1 MMFPFKDNPEPW
13 KRPGI
18 AQLSRV
24 IVYSRLQM
32 SAETLSQDEVTRAA
46 LGRVLSLI
54 DSRYNNRLGI
64 DILSDEAHF
73 SRYHFIRTF
82 RRHLFETPHQYII
95 RKRIE
100 KARELLALSDLSITE
115 ICLEVGFESLGSFST
130 LFHRVV
136 GWSPSVYRA
145 RSREQR
151 RHPRKYIPACCWE
164 MFGFGINTQTR

>member
-1 MMFPFKDNPEPW
+1 MN
-13 KRPGI
+13 
-18 AQLSRV
+18 
-24 IVYSRLQM
+24 
-32 SAETLSQDEVTRAA
+32 AEISGQDEVTRAA

-54 DSRYNNRLGI
+54 DSRYNNRLRI
-64 DILSDEAHF
+64 DTLSDEAHF

-82 RRHLFETPHQYII
+82 RRILYETPHQYIV

-100 KARELLALSDLSITE
+100 KARELLALGDLSVTD
-115 ICLEVGFESLGSFST
+115 ICFEVGFESLGSFSA

-151 RHPRKYIPACCWE
+151 LHPRKYIPDCCWE
-164 MFGFGINTQTR
+164 MFGFGIETRAE